1 MSWFVLNVK
10 RNQEKKVSEVLRKM
24 NIDVFNPV
32 LKEVK
37 YWSGQE
43 RTLERSLF
51 QSYIFINIP
60 ERYRGIVFGVSG
72 VKSYLFLNGK
82 PALVRDEEINIIK
95 EWTAQKSNDLSVLSQ
110 LMAKKSIGSANHWML
125 NNNSE
130 VLKWVGKSNIPVLLE
145 DMENTVQS
153 KLRKVI

>member
-10 RNQEKKVSEVLRKM
+10 RNQEKKVSQILDKM

-43 RTLERSLF
+43 RALERSLF

-72 VKSYLFLNGK
+72 VKSYLCLNGK

-95 EWTAQKSNDLSVLSQ
+95 DWIAQESNDLEILSQ
-110 LMAKKSIGSANHWML
+110 LMAKKALGNANHWML

-130 VLKWVGKSNIPVLLE
+130 VLKWVGKSNISVLLE
-145 DMENTVQS
+145 DIEKTAQN